1 MTPRAISDCRPC
13 AILPVPV
20 ETGCRRANQ
29 GSPFGG
35 AGTASAVT
43 ERALSAPSGGTSC
56 TARKRPRGGGSA
68 LTHTQKGPGKFPV
81 LFQSVDK
88 ASQSLRPQAQIH
100 QISVLVRLCCAKTH
114 FSAGGVCERSEC
126 MKRLLPSRRQ
136 SFLCRRFKPSPKGK
150 ALWCVAGTTFPHPVS
165 VFSFPRTGT
174 KTAGCAPAGDAR

>member
-1 MTPRAISDCRPC
+1 MRRGAPVCAPVVGRTAGRHAGRPLPGEMGAVENPSSDAQSLPLWGRCPRR
-13 AILPVPV
+13 
-20 ETGCRRANQ
+20 GRRGPSQSRRQPAS
-29 GSPFGG
+29 SP
-35 AGTASAVT
+35 
-43 ERALSAPSGGTSC
+43 
-56 TARKRPRGGGSA
+56 GGGF
-68 LTHTQKGPGKFPV
+68 KG
-81 LFQSVDK
+81 K

-100 QISVLVRLCCAKTH
+100 QIRVLVRLCRAKTH